1 MRVLSD
7 MFSAR
12 VISRMSCKIAPS
24 QRMRLLPLGISQDQG
39 VPKEAKDNDRLETE
53 HWGRIG
59 SNFSHRAATSD
70 AVLPET
76 FAGMC

>member
-1 MRVLSD
+1 
-7 MFSAR
+7 
-12 VISRMSCKIAPS
+12 
-24 QRMRLLPLGISQDQG
+24 MRLLPLGISQDQG